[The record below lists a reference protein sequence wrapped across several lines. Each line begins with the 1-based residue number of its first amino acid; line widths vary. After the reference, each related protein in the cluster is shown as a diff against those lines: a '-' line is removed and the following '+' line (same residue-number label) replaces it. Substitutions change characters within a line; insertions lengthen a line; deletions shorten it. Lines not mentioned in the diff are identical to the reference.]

1 MRIGIIFME
10 VSCDYMAQFLN
21 NISDFL
27 NQFRKWYENQNIRQE
42 DIAEQLGITR
52 WHLSKVLNQR
62 TMPSLKLLETMEEVM
77 QNDR

>member
-1 MRIGIIFME
+1 ME
-10 VSCDYMAQFLN
+10 VSCDFMTQLLNDIPNFLHE
-21 NISDFL
+21 
-27 NQFRKWYENQNIRQE
+27 FRKWYENRNIRQE

-62 TMPSLKLLETMEEVM
+62 TMPSLKLLSAMEEVM